1 MAISITIFPR
11 ALVFLFIIAISIE
24 GGRMRR
30 LSYLGESDLVV
41 DLPGQPS
48 SKFRHYAGYVNI
60 NEDKSL
66 FYWFFKAMKTPM
78 SRPLVLWLNGGRR
91 SSTTTVNSLM
101 IIIFK

>member
-1 MAISITIFPR
+1 MAISATMFPR
-11 ALVFLFIIAISIE
+11 ALVFLFIIAISSE

-30 LSYLGESDLVV
+30 LPYLGESDLVV

-66 FYWFFKAMKTPM
+66 FYWFFKAIKTPM
-78 SRPLVLWLNGGRR
+78 SRPLVLWLNGGRC
-91 SSTTTVNSLM
+91 SSTTVNSLM
-101 IIIFK
+101 IIFF